1 MLLHLIVVK
10 DSLKGGVVLNNKK
23 NIGCFAPL
31 SIICP
36 DPCPPTPPP
45 NPNCERVTN
54 EFAGNFLITNNTM
67 PSAKG
72 ASQSMILWQ
81 SDGILPISGTVSVY
95 NSTSSTEA
103 ITIQMVG
110 AVTNIFTVFPGNT
123 ISYTGKDLQSV
134 NIANIQHNPSLYLE
148 GKYCCQFTCCL

>member
-1 MLLHLIVVK
+1 M
-10 DSLKGGVVLNNKK
+10 NNKK

-31 SIICP
+31 SIIFP

-54 EFAGNFLITNNTM
+54 EFAGNFLITNNTI

-81 SDGILPISGTVSVY
+81 SDGILLISGTVSVY

-103 ITIQMVG
+103 ITIEIVG

-134 NIANIQHNPSLYLE
+134 SIINIENNPSLYLE
-148 GKYCCQFTCCL
+148 GKY

>member
-1 MLLHLIVVK
+1 M
-10 DSLKGGVVLNNKK
+10 NNKK

-103 ITIQMVG
+103 ITIEIVG
-110 AVTNIFTVFPGNT
+110 AVTNIFTMFPGNA

-134 NIANIQHNPSLYLE
+134 SIANIQHNPSLYLE

>member
-1 MLLHLIVVK
+1 MR
-10 DSLKGGVVLNNKK
+10 NKK

-36 DPCPPTPPP
+36 DPCPPPP
-45 NPNCERVTN
+45 NPSCERVTN
-54 EFAGNFLITNNTM
+54 EFAGNFLITNNTI
-67 PSAKG
+67 PSTKDAL
-72 ASQSMILWQ
+72 QSMILWQ
-81 SDGILPISGTVSVY
+81 SDGILLISGTVSVY

-103 ITIQMVG
+103 ITIQIVG

-134 NIANIQHNPSLYLE
+134 SIINIQSNPSLYLE

>member
-10 DSLKGGVVLNNKK
+10 DNLKGGVVLNNK

-36 DPCPPTPPP
+36 DPCPSTPPP

-103 ITIQMVG
+103 ITIEIVG
-110 AVTNIFTVFPGNT
+110 AVTNIFTMFLVIQYRT
-123 ISYTGKDLQSV
+123 QEKTYSQSV
-134 NIANIQHNPSLYLE
+134 LLIYKIILHYI
-148 GKYCCQFTCCL
+148 

>member
-10 DSLKGGVVLNNKK
+10 DNLKRRVVLKNKK

-36 DPCPPTPPP
+36 DPCPPPPPP
-45 NPNCERVTN
+45 NPSCELVTN
-54 EFAGNFLITNNTM
+54 EFAGNFLITNSTI
-67 PSAKG
+67 PSAKD
-72 ASQSMILWQ
+72 ALQSMILWQ
-81 SDGILPISGTVSVY
+81 SDGILLISGTVSVY

-103 ITIQMVG
+103 ITIQIVG

-123 ISYTGKDLQSV
+123 ISYTGKGLISV
-134 NIANIQHNPSLYLE
+134 SIINIQSNSSLYLE

>member
-1 MLLHLIVVK
+1 MLLHLIVIK
-10 DSLKGGVVLNNKK
+10 DNLKGGVVLKNKK

-36 DPCPPTPPP
+36 DPCPPPPPP

-54 EFAGNFLITNNTM
+54 EFAGNFLITNNTI
-67 PSAKG
+67 PSVKD

-81 SDGILPISGTVSVY
+81 SDGILLISGTVSVY

-103 ITIQMVG
+103 ITIQIVG
-110 AVTNIFTVFPGNT
+110 TVTNIFTVFPGNT

-134 NIANIQHNPSLYLE
+134 NIINITSNPSLYLE
-148 GKYCCQFTCCL
+148 GKYCCEFTCCL

>member
-1 MLLHLIVVK
+1 M
-10 DSLKGGVVLNNKK
+10 
-23 NIGCFAPL
+23 
-31 SIICP
+31 CP
-36 DPCPPTPPP
+36 DPCLPPPPP

-54 EFAGNFLITNNTM
+54 EFAGNFLITNNTIL
-67 PSAKG
+67 SAKD
-72 ASQSMILWQ
+72 ALQSMILWQ
-81 SDGILPISGTVSVY
+81 SDGILLISGTVSVY

-103 ITIQMVG
+103 ITIQIVG

-134 NIANIQHNPSLYLE
+134 SIINIHSNPSLYLE

>member
-1 MLLHLIVVK
+1 MK
-10 DSLKGGVVLNNKK
+10 NKK

-36 DPCPPTPPP
+36 DPCPPPPPP
-45 NPNCERVTN
+45 NPSCELVTN
-54 EFAGNFLITNNTM
+54 EFAGNFLITNNTI
-67 PSAKG
+67 PSAKD
-72 ASQSMILWQ
+72 ALRSMILWK
-81 SDGILPISGTVSVY
+81 SDGILLISGTVSVY

-103 ITIQMVG
+103 STIQIVG

-123 ISYTGKDLQSV
+123 ISYTGKDLISV
-134 NIANIQHNPSLYLE
+134 SIINIQSNSSLYLE

>member
-1 MLLHLIVVK
+1 MK
-10 DSLKGGVVLNNKK
+10 NKK
-23 NIGCFAPL
+23 HWLFCSFVYHLPRPL
-31 SIICP
+31 STTLLQIQIG
-36 DPCPPTPPP
+36 
-45 NPNCERVTN
+45 ERVTN
-54 EFAGNFLITNNTM
+54 EFAGNFLITNNTI

-81 SDGILPISGTVSVY
+81 SDGILLISGTVSVY
-95 NSTSSTEA
+95 NSTSSTEG
-103 ITIQMVG
+103 ITIEIVG

-134 NIANIQHNPSLYLE
+134 NLTNIQNNPSLYLE

>member
-10 DSLKGGVVLNNKK
+10 DNLKGGVVLKNKK

-36 DPCPPTPPP
+36 DPCPPPPP
-45 NPNCERVTN
+45 PDPDCERVTN
-54 EFAGNFLITNNTM
+54 EFAGNFLITNNTI
-67 PSAKG
+67 PSAKNT
-72 ASQSMILWQ
+72 SQSVILWQ
-81 SDGILPISGTVSVY
+81 SDGILLISGTVSVY

-103 ITIQMVG
+103 ITIEIVG
-110 AVTNIFTVFPGNT
+110 AVTNISTVFPGNT

-134 NIANIQHNPSLYLE
+134 SITNIQHNPSLYLE

>member
-1 MLLHLIVVK
+1 MK
-10 DSLKGGVVLNNKK
+10 NKK

-36 DPCPPTPPP
+36 DPCPPPPPP
-45 NPNCERVTN
+45 NPSCELVTN
-54 EFAGNFLITNNTM
+54 EFAGNFLITNSTI
-67 PSAKG
+67 PSAKD
-72 ASQSMILWQ
+72 ALQSMILWQ
-81 SDGILPISGTVSVY
+81 SDGILLISGTVSVY

-103 ITIQMVG
+103 STIQIVG

-123 ISYTGKDLQSV
+123 ISYTGKGLISV
-134 NIANIQHNPSLYLE
+134 SIINIQSNSSLYLE

>member
-1 MLLHLIVVK
+1 MLPHLIVVK
-10 DSLKGGVVLNNKK
+10 DNLKGGVVLNNKK

-36 DPCPPTPPP
+36 DPCPSTPPP

-54 EFAGNFLITNNTM
+54 EFAGNFLITNNTI

-103 ITIQMVG
+103 ITIEIVG

-134 NIANIQHNPSLYLE
+134 SIANIQHNPSLYLE

>member
-1 MLLHLIVVK
+1 MK
-10 DSLKGGVVLNNKK
+10 NKK

-36 DPCPPTPPP
+36 DPCPPPPPP
-45 NPNCERVTN
+45 NPSCELVTN
-54 EFAGNFLITNNTM
+54 EFAGNFLITNSTI
-67 PSAKG
+67 PSAKD
-72 ASQSMILWQ
+72 ALQSMILWQ
-81 SDGILPISGTVSVY
+81 SDGILLISGTVSVY

-103 ITIQMVG
+103 IAIQIVG

-123 ISYTGKDLQSV
+123 ISYTGKGLISV
-134 NIANIQHNPSLYLE
+134 SIINIQSNSSLYLE

>member
-10 DSLKGGVVLNNKK
+10 DNLKGGVVLNNKK

-31 SIICP
+31 SIIFP

-54 EFAGNFLITNNTM
+54 EFAGNFLITNNTI
-67 PSAKG
+67 PSAEG

-81 SDGILPISGTVSVY
+81 SDGILLISGTVSVY

-103 ITIQMVG
+103 ITIEIVG

-134 NIANIQHNPSLYLE
+134 SIINIENNPSLYLE

>member
-10 DSLKGGVVLNNKK
+10 DNLKGGVVLNNKK

-36 DPCPPTPPP
+36 DPCPSTPPP

-103 ITIQMVG
+103 ITIEIVG
-110 AVTNIFTVFPGNT
+110 AVINIFTMFPGNT

-134 NIANIQHNPSLYLE
+134 SITNIQNNPSLYLE

>member
-1 MLLHLIVVK
+1 MK
-10 DSLKGGVVLNNKK
+10 DKK

-36 DPCPPTPPP
+36 DPCPPPPPP
-45 NPNCERVTN
+45 NPSCELVTN
-54 EFAGNFLITNNTM
+54 EFAGNFLITNSTI
-67 PSAKG
+67 PSAKD
-72 ASQSMILWQ
+72 ALQSMILWQ
-81 SDGILPISGTVSVY
+81 SDGILLISGTVSVY

-103 ITIQMVG
+103 ITIQIVG

-123 ISYTGKDLQSV
+123 ISYTGKGLISV
-134 NIANIQHNPSLYLE
+134 SIINIQSNSSLYLE

>member
-103 ITIQMVG
+103 ITIEIVG
-110 AVTNIFTVFPGNT
+110 AVTNIFTMFPGNT

-134 NIANIQHNPSLYLE
+134 SLANIQHNPSLYLE

>member
-1 MLLHLIVVK
+1 
-10 DSLKGGVVLNNKK
+10 
-23 NIGCFAPL
+23 
-31 SIICP
+31 
-36 DPCPPTPPP
+36 
-45 NPNCERVTN
+45 
-54 EFAGNFLITNNTM
+54 M

-103 ITIQMVG
+103 ITIEIVG
-110 AVTNIFTVFPGNT
+110 AVTNIFTMFPGNT

-134 NIANIQHNPSLYLE
+134 NLTNIQNNPSLYLE